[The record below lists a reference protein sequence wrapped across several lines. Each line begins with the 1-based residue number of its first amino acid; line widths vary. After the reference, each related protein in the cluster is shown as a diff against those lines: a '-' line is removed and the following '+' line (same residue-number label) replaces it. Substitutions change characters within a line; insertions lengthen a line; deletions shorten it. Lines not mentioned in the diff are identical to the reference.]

1 VPRVSLRTRFLLYL
15 VAIHVVFGAAVA
27 VLAGHQRLWL
37 LGLEALLLA
46 SLLAGV
52 RLIRQL
58 TRPHEITRQALSQ
71 IESGDFTT
79 RFIEEG
85 PPDVERLMRVYNE
98 MTERLRRER
107 ILNREQDSLLKRLMQ
122 LSPSGMISLDF
133 DGNAV
138 EMNPAAAALL
148 GRPAAA
154 FLGTAPA
161 AWGDPLGAELAL
173 LTDGESRLVTLA
185 GRRRLRCLKLPYIDR
200 GFARS
205 FILID
210 ELTRELYESE
220 KAAYEKLIRTMSHEI
235 NNTSASVISLLQSCL
250 DDPRGGGPEAGGS
263 GAPPV
268 SPAAD
273 DHWRE
278 SLTVAINRTSHMNA
292 FLRRFADVIR
302 LPAPHR
308 EPCDI
313 NEMLAE
319 TARALKPQTDAR
331 NIRWRWELAGNFP
344 RVSADRAQLEQVF
357 LNVAKN
363 AMEAIGR
370 DGEIVVRTR
379 MDGSGPAGQAGG
391 AARFI
396 EIEDTGGGI
405 APEVHD
411 KLFTP
416 FFTSKPGGN
425 GIGLTLIREILESHG
440 FDGTL
445 ENAGAGRA
453 VFRVRV

>member
-1 VPRVSLRTRFLLYL
+1 MSLRNRFLLYL
-15 VAIHVVFGAAVA
+15 VLVHLVFGAAIA
-27 VLAGHQRLWL
+27 TLALPKRPWL
-37 LGLEALLLA
+37 LGLEAFLLA
-46 SLLAGV
+46 SLLAGIRLV
-52 RLIRQL
+52 RHL
-58 TRPHEITRQALSQ
+58 TRPHELTQQALNQ
-71 IESGDFTT
+71 LESGDFTT

-85 PPDVERLMRVYNE
+85 PHDVERLMRVYNA

-107 ILNREQDSLLKRLMQ
+107 ILNREQDSLLKRLVQ

-148 GRPAAA
+148 GGGDSL
-154 FLGTAPA
+154 LGTPPA
-161 AWGDPLGAELAL
+161 AWSNPLGAELAQL
-173 LTDGESRLVTLA
+173 VDGESRLVTLA

-210 ELTRELYESE
+210 EMTRELYESE

-250 DDPRGGGPEAGGS
+250 D
-263 GAPPV
+263 
-268 SPAAD
+268 SPAD

-302 LPAPHR
+302 LPPPHT
-308 EPCDI
+308 ESCNV
-313 NEMLAE
+313 NEMLTE
-319 TARALKPQTDAR
+319 TARVLKPQTDAR
-331 NIRWRWELAGNFP
+331 AITWHWELDPDFP
-344 RVSADRAQLEQVF
+344 AVRLDRAQMEQVF

-363 AMEAIGR
+363 AMESIDRNGR
-370 DGEIVVRTR
+370 IIVRTR
-379 MDGSGPAGQAGG
+379 RDPQ
-391 AARFI
+391 RDII

-405 APEVHD
+405 APDVHD
-411 KLFTP
+411 RLFSP
-416 FFTSKPGGN
+416 FFTTKPGGN
-425 GIGLTLIREILESHG
+425 GIGLTLIREILASHG
-440 FDGTL
+440 FEGSL
-445 ENAGAGRA
+445 ENGVRGGAL
-453 VFRVRV
+453 FRVRVGGS